1 LSFCVLWVYNACMER
16 TKLSAADRAF
26 FALVSEASFANPFGQ
41 RRQDLD
47 HEILGET
54 KTAHW
59 SLMVPHV
66 IERVKKKLAGLDQ
79 GGVKRFQDFAE
90 QDQAFMRNVFLF
102 DIFYEC
108 IDRFDE
114 LIEQQATPGKYS
126 VEVPFGE
133 EVILQLTRRGLTRE
147 LACRCF
153 SLFYQIRRAFY
164 FIDIGLLGDCLCMRH
179 LRESLWNH
187 IFTSD
192 ILLYETSLW
201 NRMEDFSTLLIGPTG
216 SGKGAAAAAI
226 GRSGFIPF
234 DEKQRRFT
242 TGFAESFVSVNLTQY
257 AETLLESELFGHTK
271 GSFTGA
277 VSGHEGLLSL
287 CGKHGS
293 IFLDEIGDI
302 SPSIQIKLLKVLEE
316 RSFTPVGSHKV
327 QRFHGRVI
335 AATHQPLDVLRRQGT
350 FRDDFYYRLCS
361 DCIELPSLY
370 QRVQESP
377 VELDILIA
385 HTVTW
390 ITGDRNKDLCHRVRD
405 VIDTRLGPDYAW
417 PGNVREL
424 AQCVRRVIIK
434 QDYQGDQS
442 SKPEAPATE
451 SLADQMR
458 AGSLRAED
466 LVARYCKMLYKRL
479 GTYEEVARRTDLDRR
494 TVKRYVGMTSRL
506 KIED

>member
-1 LSFCVLWVYNACMER
+1 MER
-16 TKLSAADRAF
+16 IELKAEDRAF
-26 FALVSEASFANPFGQ
+26 FSLVSEAAFANPFGKK
-41 RRQDLD
+41 RQALD
-47 HEILGET
+47 RKILGVT
-54 KTAHW
+54 QATRWAT
-59 SLMVPHV
+59 MVSKV
-66 IERVKKKLAGLDQ
+66 IERVHSKLTTLDQ
-79 GGVKRFQDFAE
+79 AQCCRVQDFPE
-90 QDQAFMRNVFLF
+90 RDQAIFHTVFLF
-102 DIFYEC
+102 DIFHGS
-108 IDRFDE
+108 IDQFDA
-114 LIEQQATPGKYS
+114 LIDQQVKQGSDSQKVTFS
-126 VEVPFGE
+126 DQ
-133 EVILQLTRRGLTRE
+133 VIKKLVNRGFPEE
-147 LACRCF
+147 LAYRYF

-164 FIDIGLLGDCLCMRH
+164 FIDKGLLGECDCMHR
-179 LRESLWNH
+179 LRENLWNH

-192 ILLYETSLW
+192 IQLYETSLW

-234 DEKQRRFT
+234 EPNRKQFATSFT
-242 TGFAESFVSVNLTQY
+242 DTFVSVNLTQY

-277 VSGHEGLLSL
+277 VSSHEGLLSL
-287 CGKHGS
+287 CGRHGS

-316 RSFTPVGSHKV
+316 RCFTPVGSHKV
-327 QRFHGRVI
+327 ARFHGRVI
-335 AATHQPLDVLRRQGT
+335 AATHQPLDVLRKQGT

-370 QRVQESP
+370 QRIAESP
-377 VELDILIA
+377 NELDILIA

-390 ITGDRNKDLCHRVRD
+390 ITGQPNKRLCETVRQ
-405 VIDTRLGPDYAW
+405 VIDTRLGRDYTW

-434 QDYQGDQS
+434 QDYQGGAFSQGDTN
-442 SKPEAPATE
+442 ATD

-466 LVARYCKMLYKRL
+466 LVAQYCKMLYKRL

-494 TVKRYVGMTSRL
+494 TVKRYVAM
-506 KIED
+506 

>member
-1 LSFCVLWVYNACMER
+1 
-16 TKLSAADRAF
+16 
-26 FALVSEASFANPFGQ
+26 
-41 RRQDLD
+41 
-47 HEILGET
+47 
-54 KTAHW
+54 
-59 SLMVPHV
+59 
-66 IERVKKKLAGLDQ
+66 
-79 GGVKRFQDFAE
+79 
-90 QDQAFMRNVFLF
+90 
-102 DIFYEC
+102 
-108 IDRFDE
+108 
-114 LIEQQATPGKYS
+114 
-126 VEVPFGE
+126 
-133 EVILQLTRRGLTRE
+133 
-147 LACRCF
+147 
-153 SLFYQIRRAFY
+153 
-164 FIDIGLLGDCLCMRH
+164 
-179 LRESLWNH
+179 LRENLWNH

-192 ILLYETSLW
+192 IRLYETSLW
-201 NRMEDFSTLLIGPTG
+201 NRMEDFSTLLTGPTG

-234 DEKQRRFT
+234 DTRKNCFAA
-242 TGFAESFVSVNLTQY
+242 GFADTFVAVNLTQY

-277 VSGHEGLLSL
+277 VSSHEGLLSL
-287 CGKHGS
+287 CGRHGS

-316 RSFTPVGSHKV
+316 RSFTAVGSHTV
-327 QRFHGRVI
+327 ERFHGRVI
-335 AATHQPLDVLRRQGT
+335 AATHQPLDVLRKQGT

-377 VELDILIA
+377 EELDILIA

-390 ITGDRNKDLCHRVRD
+390 ITGQPNEALCQTVRQ
-405 VIDTRLGPDYAW
+405 VIDTRLGRDYTW

-434 QDYQGDQS
+434 QDYQGDQPCQAS
-442 SKPEAPATE
+442 AQATD

-466 LVARYCKMLYKRL
+466 LVAQYCQMLYRRL

-494 TVKRYVGMTSRL
+494 TVKRYVGMTARL
-506 KIED
+506 KVGQCDGETV

>member
-1 LSFCVLWVYNACMER
+1 MER
-16 TKLSAADRAF
+16 IEITSADRAF
-26 FALVSEASFANPFGQ
+26 YTVVSEASFANPFGQ

-47 HEILGET
+47 QEILGLA
-54 KTAHW
+54 KPGKA
-59 SLMVPHV
+59 LVIQKV
-66 IERVKKKLAGLDQ
+66 IERVRKKLAALDQ
-79 GGVKRFQDFAE
+79 GKTKCLQAFSD
-90 QDQAFMRNVFLF
+90 QDQAILGNVFLF
-102 DIFYEC
+102 DIFHSC
-108 IDRFDE
+108 IDDFDA
-114 LIEQQATPGKYS
+114 LIDDQATQGSGS
-126 VEVPFGE
+126 VEVTFADQ
-133 EVILQLTRRGLTRE
+133 VIRQLMQRGLSQE
-147 LACRCF
+147 LAHRYF
-153 SLFYQIRRAFY
+153 SLFYQMRRAFH
-164 FIDIGLLGDCLCMRH
+164 FIDTGLLGECPCMRQ
-179 LRESLWNH
+179 LRENLWNH

-192 ILLYETSLW
+192 IQLYETSLW

-226 GRSGFIPF
+226 GRSGYIPF
-234 DEKQRRFT
+234 DVKLKSFAASFT
-242 TGFAESFVSVNLTQY
+242 DTFVSVNLTQY

-277 VSGHEGLLSL
+277 VTSHDGLLSL
-287 CGKHGS
+287 CGRHGS

-302 SPSIQIKLLKVLEE
+302 SASIQIKLLKVLEE
-316 RSFTPVGSHKV
+316 RCFTPVGSHKV
-327 QRFHGRVI
+327 EHFHGRVI
-335 AATHQPLDVLRRQGT
+335 AATHQPLDLLRKQGT

-390 ITGDRNKDLCHRVRD
+390 ITGHRNTALCHRVRD
-405 VIDTRLGPDYAW
+405 VIDKLGPDYTW

-442 SKPEAPATE
+442 SQAVSPAMDT
-451 SLADQMR
+451 LADQMR
-458 AGSLRAED
+458 GGSLRAED
-466 LVARYCKMLYKRL
+466 LVAQYCKMLYKRL

-494 TVKRYVGMTSRL
+494 TVKRYVGL
-506 KIED
+506 

>member
-1 LSFCVLWVYNACMER
+1 MVSQ
-16 TKLSAADRAF
+16 AA
-26 FALVSEASFANPFGQ
+26 FANPFSQQ
-41 RRQDLD
+41 RETLD
-47 HEILGET
+47 REILGLA
-54 KTAHW
+54 KTARGGAKIQK
-59 SLMVPHV
+59 V
-66 IERVKKKLAGLDQ
+66 IERVQKKLCALD
-79 GGVKRFQDFAE
+79 GEGRTCLQDFS
-90 QDQAFMRNVFLF
+90 QSDQTILANVFLF
-102 DIFYEC
+102 DIFHAC
-108 IDRFDE
+108 IDPFDR
-114 LIEQQATPGKYS
+114 LIDQQATRGS
-126 VEVPFGE
+126 ESLEVAFADD
-133 EVILQLTRRGLTRE
+133 VIEQLTRRGFAQD
-147 LACRCF
+147 LACRYF
-153 SLFYQIRRAFY
+153 SLFYQMRRAFF
-164 FIDIGLLGDCLCMRH
+164 FIDTGLLGECPCMRQ
-179 LRESLWNH
+179 LRANLWNH
-187 IFTSD
+187 VFTSD
-192 ILLYETSLW
+192 IELYEASLW
-201 NRMEDFSTLLIGPTG
+201 NRMEDFSTLLVGPTG

-234 DEKQRRFT
+234 DRKSRRFVASFT
-242 TGFAESFVSVNLTQY
+242 DMFVSVNLTQY

-277 VSGHEGLLSL
+277 VTSHDGLLSL
-287 CGKHGS
+287 CSRHGS

-327 QRFHGRVI
+327 EQFHGRVI
-335 AATHQPLDVLRRQGT
+335 AATHQPLDILRKQGT

-370 QRVQESP
+370 QRVKESP

-390 ITGDRNKDLCHRVRD
+390 ITGHRNAPLCQRVRE
-405 VIDTRLGPDYAW
+405 VIDSQLGPDYAW

-442 SKPEAPATE
+442 SEAGAPAMDT
-451 SLADQMR
+451 LADQMR

-466 LVARYCKMLYKRL
+466 LVALYCKMLYKRL

-494 TVKRYVGMTSRL
+494 TVKRYVTMEGAGL
-506 KIED
+506 KAED